1 MKISELIEYLTQTL
15 EEHGDMPVV
24 VPPSEESK
32 LKHWDS
38 DLMSLEKHWD
48 SDLMSLDDWVC
59 DPDWQCPT
67 LEYGFDKSRYV
78 GQHYITNWDKKE
90 EEDKQ

>member
-24 VPPSEESK
+24 VPPSEGSK
-32 LKHWDS
+32 L
-38 DLMSLEKHWD
+38 KHWD

-78 GQHYITNWDKKE
+78 GQHYITNRDKKE
-90 EEDKQ
+90 EEDKDKGE